1 MNQTPRFRL
10 TVRAISVWSFIGA
23 TTAFAGAPDTVA
35 WPSGWEVSP
44 GPAPATRAGKTLPGS
59 NDVAVKRGA
68 SGTAEAVISLMRIV
82 RTDHGAARLDHEFDT
97 MQRTIVDGY
106 RNRGWTAQCTAA
118 GRMSLGGRP
127 GLATTCDMH
136 RADGT
141 AIRQTLVAT
150 MSETTVYGLSYTAPV
165 DRFDAGKPEFDTMRA
180 HLAVQ

>member
-1 MNQTPRFRL
+1 MSLKPRFRM
-10 TVRAISVWSFIGA
+10 TVRALSVWLCIGLPM
-23 TTAFAGAPDTVA
+23 AFAEAAEPIA

-44 GPAPATRAGKTLPGS
+44 GPAPAARAGKTLPGS
-59 NDVAVKRGA
+59 NDVAVKRGP

-97 MQRTIVDGY
+97 MQHTIVDGY
-106 RNRGWTAQCTAA
+106 RHRGWTAQCTAPGHMA
-118 GRMSLGGRP
+118 LGGRA

-165 DRFDAGKPEFDTMRA
+165 DRFDASKPEFDTMRA
-180 HLAVQ
+180 HLTVQ